1 MLFIRRSATLAV
13 LTVLACTVTLLG
25 AAPQVPAPAAAAA
38 GTSSV
43 SPTCRDP
50 AVL

>member
-25 AAPQVPAPAAAAA
+25 DVSTAPRVSGGRSDKRCERHGRWLPVP
-38 GTSSV
+38 
-43 SPTCRDP
+43 
-50 AVL
+50 